1 MKHVIHKI
9 RRDFFTPL
17 LIERTAFSRHE
28 KSNLSFQFLNTRRNP
43 RHRFWRLQSM
53 FCHFQVTDLSN
64 HSHKCT
70 VSLYLYL
77 KYKITQYCVWHTF
90 LYMLFLYDLLIVLCR
105 VGLPKTLLL
114 AKFPTRVIHLIFC
127 LCRYLAKSWVQLV
140 VAFREWFHSIH
151 HFKIQGNTL
160 SSASSNN
167 ITQLSRILSE
177 KRVFGPTVRRS
188 HKIPNQNSTF
198 FSSPK

>member
-1 MKHVIHKI
+1 MLYIKGKDVV
-9 RRDFFTPL
+9 FFTPL
-17 LIERTAFSRHE
+17 LIEWISFSRHE

-90 LYMLFLYDLLIVLCR
+90 LYMLFLYDVLILLCR
-105 VGLPKTLLL
+105 VGLPKIILLV
-114 AKFPTRVIHLIFC
+114 AFPTKIIHCMHQKFTQLNLMFC
-127 LCRYLAKSWVQLV
+127 LRRYLAKSWGQLV
-140 VAFREWFHSIH
+140 VAFREWFH
-151 HFKIQGNTL
+151 
-160 SSASSNN
+160 
-167 ITQLSRILSE
+167 
-177 KRVFGPTVRRS
+177 
-188 HKIPNQNSTF
+188 
-198 FSSPK
+198 